1 MMKSTIRHPAY
12 FQIFADDAKQKLY
25 GCDQEWYRSHWQR
38 ISGCGPTAASNLM
51 YYISRSKQ
59 AASGVDMTNGK
70 DECLALMEKVWGYVT
85 PTQQG
90 VDTTKRFVD
99 SLGRYLDELHLKAD
113 LQVLNIAKDIKK
125 RPTVIDVVAF
135 LDQAMRS
142 DAPVAFLNLCN
153 GEETALEEWHWVTV
167 ISLELEEETS
177 QVYIEILDESQI
189 KRINLSLWLS
199 TTTRGGGFVYID
211 VGLAR

>member
-1 MMKSTIRHPAY
+1 MNSSIRHPEY
-12 FQIFADDAKQKLY
+12 FQIFSEDESKTLF

-70 DECLALMEKVWGYVT
+70 DECLTLMEKVWAYVT

-99 SLGRYLDELHLKAD
+99 SLGMYLDELQFKAD
-113 LQVLNIAKDIKK
+113 LQVLNIAKAMKK
-125 RPTVIDVVAF
+125 RPTAEDVVTF
-135 LDQAMRS
+135 LDQAMRN
-142 DAPVAFLNLCN
+142 DAPIAFLNLCN
-153 GEETALEEWHWVTV
+153 GDETALEEWHWVTI
-167 ISLELEEETS
+167 ISLEFNEDTS
-177 QVYIEILDESQI
+177 QVYVEIIDESQI
-189 KRINLSLWLS
+189 KRINLTLWLR

-211 VGLAR
+211 AGLAR

>member
-1 MMKSTIRHPAY
+1 MINSIIRHPEY
-12 FQIFADDAKQKLY
+12 FQIFSEDESTKLF

-59 AASGVDMTNGK
+59 VASGVNMTNNK
-70 DECLALMEKVWGYVT
+70 EKCLTLMEKVWAYVT

-99 SLGRYLDELHLKAD
+99 SLGGYLDELQLKAD
-113 LQVLNIAKDIKK
+113 LHVLNIAKDIKNH
-125 RPTVIDVVAF
+125 PTVEDVVMF

-153 GEETALEEWHWVTV
+153 GDETTLEEWHWVTI
-167 ISLELEEETS
+167 ISLEYNEDTS
-177 QVYIEILDESQI
+177 QVYVEIIDESQV

-211 VGLAR
+211 AGLER